1 MRPTFNQTFRCSLF
15 IESRQTALSLA
26 EIEGVEQG
34 VGRAE
39 LDTIVVKMDV
49 SRAAMS

>member
-1 MRPTFNQTFRCSLF
+1 MRPGFDQAFRCSLF
-15 IESRQTALSLA
+15 IESRQTALSLTG
-26 EIEGVEQG
+26 IESFDRG
-34 VGRAE
+34 VGRGA